1 MPYSLRLSEQLIAA
15 LATQFPERSADLDW
29 SEKEVWF
36 KSGQVS
42 VVRWLASRLE
52 EQEAGDF
59 LLEAG

>member
-1 MPYSLRLSEQLIAA
+1 VPYSLRLSEQLIAA

>member
-1 MPYSLRLSEQLIAA
+1 VPYSLRLSEQLIAA

-36 KSGQVS
+36 KAGQVS